1 MLRIES
7 SRSLLLAPLT
17 ALAIAG
23 APTLATTA
31 IAGQADGQQKIHIKD
46 YDLTK
51 HDDVVRL
58 YRQIGNVATAA
69 CGGESR
75 TGTLLPS
82 PDEQACV
89 RQAVDRT
96 VAKIHNED
104 LTAYHQQQSGDQK
117 LVDRGGTGGKNGKV
131 DASHN

>member
-1 MLRIES
+1 MLRIEL

-17 ALAIAG
+17 ALAIAW

-31 IAGQADGQQKIHIKD
+31 IAGEADGHATIHIKD

-58 YRQIGNVATAA
+58 YKQIGNVATAA

-75 TGTLLPS
+75 TGSLLAS

-89 RQAVDRT
+89 KQAVDRT
-96 VAKIHNED
+96 VAKIHSEP
-104 LTAYHQQQSGDQK
+104 LTAYHQQQSNGQK
-117 LVDRGGTGGKNGKV
+117 LADRGGTGGKNGKV
-131 DASHN
+131 DANHN